1 MQKKSAS
8 TLFFIFMMSGF
19 SGLIYESIWTHYLKL
34 FLGHA
39 AYAQTLVLAI
49 FMGGMAL
56 GSWICSRYSL
66 RWKNLLVGYALAEGL
81 IGLLALLFHTAFDQA
96 VQFSYSAVI
105 PHLGSAA
112 SAYAYKWVLSAL
124 LILPQSVLLGMTF
137 PLMSA
142 GIIRLWPGNP
152 GRTISLLYF
161 TNSLGAAIGVLVSG
175 FVLIRLVGLPWT
187 IGVAGVINI
196 ALALSVWLL
205 ARGQQAESPAARVE
219 DLGQEAP
226 AGRNTY
232 AMFLLAALVTGA
244 ASFIYEITWIRML
257 SLVMGASTHAFELML
272 SAFILGLALG
282 GLWIQRRID
291 GIPIP
296 ARFLG
301 HVQVIMGLFAL
312 CTLPLYGQTF
322 NVMRWLLKSLGK
334 TDGGYFLFNLSSNA
348 IALAV
353 MLPTTI
359 CAGMTLPLITYA
371 LLRRGDGER
380 SIGAVY
386 AANTV
391 GAIVGVFFAIHVGMP
406 LLGLKGLLTFGAGC
420 DIALGV
426 LLLWFAS
433 GYAAKRVPAIITATA
448 ACAVVAALV
457 LVDLDP
463 YKMASGVYREG
474 MLLHPQ
480 LSELTFHK
488 DGKTATISVYK
499 EKRTGGVTIA
509 TNGKPDAFVRIVPG
523 SQPTTDEATM
533 TLLGVL
539 PMAYDPAART
549 VANIGFG
556 SGLTTHTLLGNP
568 RLEQVDTVEI
578 EATVLRAEQYFRPR
592 VDRAYDDP
600 RSGIFIDDAK
610 TYFSVHNKKYDI
622 IVSEPSNPWVS
633 GVAGLFSE
641 EFYRQVKQHLNRDGV
656 FAQWVQLYEIDTD
669 LVLSILKAV
678 SDNFPDYA
686 IYASNDQ
693 DLIIVAKNQ
702 GTLPPVD
709 TQILADPEIAAAM
722 QRIGIRGGQDLE
734 ARRIGNKRLFGRLLA
749 ASGVRANSDY
759 HPVVDQNAA
768 RTRFLQSNA
777 FEIRQ
782 LSELPLPVLEMLTGS
797 HPSWSTTD
805 VAPSPLFSK
814 SQDVAAALMLRD
826 YVLSGQFDP
835 KRGTVPA
842 GIQKLARQFGQ
853 VFLACGPESNQTGR
867 QIALYNALI
876 GMVPYLRPQE
886 MEPVWN
892 RLESSPCA
900 RFLTVPERNWFALFK
915 SIGRR
920 DAGAM
925 ASGART
931 ILESG
936 ERLPAEV
943 VQYVVAAGML
953 GSLSLGERQSA
964 YGLWTAYGPK
974 LFNDARPSLLY
985 RILVAESTMAEPK

>member
-1 MQKKSAS
+1 MQPKSAS
-8 TLFFIFMMSGF
+8 PLFFIFAVSGF

-34 FLGHA
+34 FLGHS

-49 FMGGMAL
+49 FMGGMAV
-56 GSWICSRYSL
+56 GSWVCSRYSL
-66 RWKNLLVGYALAEGL
+66 RWKNLLVGYALAEGV

-96 VQFSYSAVI
+96 VQFSYASVI

-112 SAYAYKWVLSAL
+112 SAYAYKWILSAL

-137 PLMSA
+137 PLMTA
-142 GIIRLWPGNP
+142 GIMRLWPRNP

-161 TNSLGAAIGVLVSG
+161 TNSLGAALGVLVSG
-175 FVLIRLVGLPWT
+175 FVLIRLIGLPWT
-187 IGVAGVINI
+187 IRAAGLVNI

-205 ARGQQAESPAARVE
+205 ARGQQAGPPAAHVE
-219 DLGQEAP
+219 DRRQAEP
-226 AGRNTY
+226 AGRSSY
-232 AMFLLAALVTGA
+232 AIFLWAALITGA

-257 SLVMGASTHAFELML
+257 NLVMGASTHAFELML

-291 GIPIP
+291 GIPSP
-296 ARFLG
+296 ARFLAF
-301 HVQVIMGLFAL
+301 VQVTMGLLAL

-334 TDGGYFLFNLSSNA
+334 TEGGYFLFNLSSNA

-371 LLRRGDGER
+371 LLRRGHGER

-391 GAIVGVFFAIHVGMP
+391 GAILGVFFAIHVGMT
-406 LLGLKGLLTFGAGC
+406 LLGLKGLITFGAGC

-433 GYAAKRVPAIITATA
+433 GYASKRVPAMITVAGM
-448 ACAVVAALV
+448 CAVAASAILP
-457 LVDLDP
+457 DLDS
-463 YKMASGVYREG
+463 YRMASGVYRDG

-480 LSELTFHK
+480 LSELAFHK

-499 EKRTGGVTIA
+499 EKQAGGVTIA
-509 TNGKPDAFVRIVPG
+509 TNGKPDASLRLTAG

-533 TLLGVL
+533 VLLGVL
-539 PMAYDPAART
+539 PMAYNPAART

-568 RLEQVDTVEI
+568 RLERVDTVEI
-578 EATVLRAEQYFRPR
+578 EEVVLKAEQYFRPR

-600 RSGIFIDDAK
+600 RSRIFIDDAK
-610 TYFSVHNKKYDI
+610 TYFSVNNKKYDV

-641 EFYRQVKQHLNRDGV
+641 EFYRQAKQHLNPDGV

-678 SDNFPDYA
+678 SDNFPDFA

-693 DLIIVAKNQ
+693 DMIIIAKNQ
-702 GTLPPVD
+702 GTLPGID
-709 TQILADPEIAAAM
+709 TQVLGNPELSAATD
-722 QRIGIRGGQDLE
+722 RVGIRGLQDIE
-734 ARRIGNKRLFGRLLA
+734 ARKIGNKRLFERLLA
-749 ASGVRANSDY
+749 ASGVDANSDY
-759 HPVVDQNAA
+759 YPVVDQNAA
-768 RTRFLQSNA
+768 RTRFLRANA
-777 FEIRQ
+777 FEIRE
-782 LSELPLPVLEMLTGS
+782 LSELPLPALEMLTGS
-797 HPSWSTTD
+797 HPSWNATD
-805 VAPSPLFSK
+805 VALSRLFSK
-814 SQDVAAALMLRD
+814 SQDVRTATMLRD
-826 YVLSGQFDP
+826 YSLFGHFNP
-835 KRGTVPA
+835 EHGTVPA
-842 GIQKLARQFGQ
+842 DIQQLALQFGQ
-853 VFLACGPESNQTGR
+853 MFLACRPETNQSGR
-867 QIALYNALI
+867 QIALYNVLI
-876 GMVPYLRPQE
+876 RMAPYLRPQE
-886 MEPVWN
+886 MEAVWN
-892 RLESSPCA
+892 RLESVPCA
-900 RFLTVPERNWFALFK
+900 RSLTLPERNWIALFK
-915 SIGRR
+915 SISRR

-925 ASGART
+925 VSGARAV
-931 ILESG
+931 LESG
-936 ERLPAEV
+936 ERMPAEV
-943 VQYVVAAGML
+943 VKFVVASSML
-953 GSLSLGERQSA
+953 GSLTLGDRHGASRLWSA
-964 YGLWTAYGPK
+964 YGPL
-974 LFNDARPSLLY
+974 LFKDGQPSLLY
-985 RILVAESTMAEPK
+985 RILIAESTHADRK

>member
-1 MQKKSAS
+1 
-8 TLFFIFMMSGF
+8 
-19 SGLIYESIWTHYLKL
+19 
-34 FLGHA
+34 
-39 AYAQTLVLAI
+39 
-49 FMGGMAL
+49 
-56 GSWICSRYSL
+56 
-66 RWKNLLVGYALAEGL
+66 
-81 IGLLALLFHTAFDQA
+81 
-96 VQFSYSAVI
+96 
-105 PHLGSAA
+105 
-112 SAYAYKWVLSAL
+112 
-124 LILPQSVLLGMTF
+124 
-137 PLMSA
+137 
-142 GIIRLWPGNP
+142 
-152 GRTISLLYF
+152 
-161 TNSLGAAIGVLVSG
+161 
-175 FVLIRLVGLPWT
+175 
-187 IGVAGVINI
+187 
-196 ALALSVWLL
+196 
-205 ARGQQAESPAARVE
+205 
-219 DLGQEAP
+219 
-226 AGRNTY
+226 
-232 AMFLLAALVTGA
+232 MFLWAALITGA

-301 HVQVIMGLFAL
+301 HVQVIMGLLAL
-312 CTLPLYGQTF
+312 FTLPLYGQTF
-322 NVMRWLLKSLGK
+322 NVMRWLLQSLGK

-391 GAIVGVFFAIHVGMP
+391 GAIVGVFFAIHVGMS
-406 LLGLKGLLTFGAGC
+406 LLGLKGLITFGAGC

-433 GYAAKRVPAIITATA
+433 GYASKRVPAIVTATGL
-448 ACAVVAALV
+448 CAVVAALV
-457 LVDLDP
+457 LPDLDP
-463 YKMASGVYREG
+463 YRMASGVYRDG

-480 LSELTFHK
+480 LSELVFHK
-488 DGKTATISVYK
+488 DGKTATISVYT
-499 EKRTGGVTIA
+499 EKQTGGVTIA
-509 TNGKPDAFVRIVPG
+509 TNGKPDASVRMSPG

-539 PMAYDPAART
+539 PMAFNPAALT
-549 VANIGFG
+549 AANIGLG
-556 SGLTTHTLLGNP
+556 SGLTTQTLLGNP

-578 EATVLRAEQYFRPR
+578 EATVLGAEKYFRPR
-592 VDRAYDDP
+592 VNRTYDDP
-600 RSGIFIDDAK
+600 RSRIFIDDAK
-610 TYFSVHNKKYDI
+610 TYFSVNNKKYDI

-641 EFYRQVKQHLNRDGV
+641 EFYRQAKQHLNRDGV

-678 SDNFPDYA
+678 SDNFPDFA

-702 GTLPPVD
+702 GTLPPID
-709 TQILADPEIAAAM
+709 TQLLGNLEIAAAM
-722 QRIGIRGGQDLE
+722 NRIGIRGLQDLE
-734 ARRIGNKRLFGRLLA
+734 ARKIGDKRLLGGLLA

-768 RTRFLQSNA
+768 RTRFLHSNA
-777 FEIRQ
+777 FEIRE

-805 VAPSPLFSK
+805 VVRSRLFSK
-814 SQDVAAALMLRD
+814 SQDVVTAMMLRD
-826 YVLSGQFDP
+826 YSLFGQFNP
-835 KRGTVPA
+835 THGTVPA
-842 GIQKLARQFGQ
+842 DIKQMAVQFGQ
-853 VFLACGPESNQTGR
+853 IFFACRPEPDQTAR

-876 GMVPYLRPQE
+876 RMAPYLRPQE
-886 MEPVWN
+886 MEPIWN
-892 RLESSPCA
+892 RLESGPCA
-900 RFLTVPERNWFALFK
+900 RSLTLPERNWIALFK
-915 SIGRR
+915 AISGR

-925 ASGART
+925 VIGARA

-936 ERLPAEV
+936 QRMPDEV
-943 VQYVVAAGML
+943 VQFVVASSML
-953 GSLSLGERQSA
+953 GSLTLGNRQDA
-964 YGLWTAYGPK
+964 YALWNAYGPR
-974 LFNDARPSLLY
+974 LFKGGPPTLLY
-985 RILVAESTMAEPK
+985 RILVAESTMAGGK